1 MTLTPTSTPTSAPA
15 PLPVQPPSGCPF
27 DPPAEFGRL
36 RTEEPLSK
44 ISLPD
49 GSWAWLATRYADI
62 RAILGDTRFSSDTTR
77 AGYPLSGM
85 TGGASTEHRGFIRMD
100 PPEHTRLRR
109 MVTREFMVKRVEAL
123 RPQIQ
128 RLTDELCDA
137 MEKRVADSGA
147 ADSGAADGAAAGGR
161 EVDLIEAL
169 ALPVPS
175 LVISLLLGVPYDDH
189 ELFQRLTGTLLSRT
203 VADDERESARGELRE
218 YLHRLVYAKEAA
230 PGDDILSRLITEQQH
245 AGEITHDD
253 VVAFAA
259 LLLIAGHETT
269 ANMIGLSALT
279 LMRDKE
285 TAERLRQDPGLIRG
299 AVEELLRFH
308 SIIRNGPRR
317 AATEDVEIGGQ
328 LIRAGEGVVVAVPSA
343 NRDESVFP
351 DAGRLDVCRP
361 NAQHHVAFGYGI
373 HQCLGQALARVEL
386 QVVIATLL
394 RRFPD
399 MRPAVPVEEIP
410 FRTDMA
416 IYGCHALPVT
426 W

>member
-1 MTLTPTSTPTSAPA
+1 MSEMTRPTAAA
-15 PLPVQPPSGCPF
+15 PLPVRPPSGCPAGPPPHADLLDRG
-27 DPPAEFGRL
+27 DPHTAFGVL
-36 RTEEPLSK
+36 RTTEPISK
-44 ISLPD
+44 VSLAD

-62 RAILGDTRFSSDTTR
+62 RAILGDTRFSSDPTVP
-77 AGYPLSGM
+77 GYPLSGM
-85 TGGASTEHRGFIRMD
+85 TGGGNTDNRGFIRRD

-123 RPQIQ
+123 RPRIQ
-128 RLTDELCDA
+128 RLTDDLCDA
-137 MEKRVADSGA
+137 MERTRERT
-147 ADSGAADGAAAGGR
+147 DGP
-161 EVDLIEAL
+161 VDLVEAL

-189 ELFQRLTGTLLSRT
+189 ETFQRLTGTLLARA
-203 VADDERESARGELRE
+203 VPDAERAAARGELRD
-218 YLHRLVYAKEAA
+218 YLDRLVTAKGAA
-230 PGDDILSRLITEQQH
+230 PGDDILGRLITEQQRT
-245 AGEITHDD
+245 GEITHDD
-253 VVAFAA
+253 VTAFAA

-279 LMRDKE
+279 LMRDPE
-285 TAERLRQDPGLIRG
+285 AADRLRRDPALIRG

-317 AATEDVEIGGQ
+317 AATADIEIDGH
-328 LIRAGEGVVVAVPSA
+328 LIRAGEGVVVAVASA
-343 NRDESVFP
+343 NRDDRVFA
-351 DAGRLDVCRP
+351 DADRFDPGRP

-386 QVVIATLL
+386 QVVIDTLL
-394 RRFPD
+394 RRFPA

-410 FRTDMA
+410 FRTDMS

>member
-1 MTLTPTSTPTSAPA
+1 MSLSTPPA
-15 PLPVQPPSGCPF
+15 PLPVEPPAGCPF
-27 DPPAEFGRL
+27 DPPAEFARL
-36 RTEEPLSK
+36 RADEPVSR
-44 ISLPD
+44 ISLAD
-49 GSWAWLATRYADI
+49 GTQAWLATRYADV
-62 RAILGDTRFSSDTTR
+62 RAILGDTRFSSDTTLP
-77 AGYPLSGM
+77 GYPLSGM
-85 TGGASTEHRGFIRMD
+85 TGGSTTSRHRGFIRMD

-109 MVTREFMVKRVEAL
+109 MVTREFMVKRVEAM
-123 RPQIQ
+123 RPEVQ
-128 RLTDELCDA
+128 RITDELCDRMA
-137 MEKRVADSGA
+137 EAH
-147 ADSGAADGAAAGGR
+147 AAG
-161 EVDLIEAL
+161 EPIDLVEAL

-189 ELFQRLTGTLLSRT
+189 DLFQRLTGTLLSRT
-203 VADDERESARGELRE
+203 VTEDERAVAREELRG
-218 YLHRLVYAKEAA
+218 YLHHLVLGKEKQ
-230 PGDDILSRLITEQQH
+230 PGEDILSRLIVEQEQP
-245 AGEITHDD
+245 GELTHED
-253 VVAFAA
+253 VVSFAA

-279 LMRDKE
+279 LMQDRE
-285 TAERLRQDPGLIRG
+285 TADRLREEPGLVRG

-317 AATEDVEIGGQ
+317 VATEDIEVGGV
-328 LIRAGEGVVVAVPSA
+328 LIRAGEGVVTAVPSA
-343 NRDESVFP
+343 NRDQEVFE
-351 DAGRLDVCRP
+351 DADRLDVCRP

-399 MRPAVPVEEIP
+399 MRPAAPVEEIP

-416 IYGCHALPVT
+416 IYGCHSLPVT

>member
-1 MTLTPTSTPTSAPA
+1 MAHAPAGVRARSEMSEMTLSTAPA
-15 PLPVQPPSGCPF
+15 PLPVEPPAGCPF
-27 DPPAEFGRL
+27 DPPAEFGTL
-36 RTEEPLSK
+36 RTTEPISK
-44 ISLPD
+44 ISLAD
-49 GSWAWLATRYADI
+49 GSWAWLATRYSDI
-62 RAILGDTRFSSDTTR
+62 RAILGDTRFSSDTTVP
-77 AGYPLSGM
+77 GYPLSGM
-85 TGGASTEHRGFIRMD
+85 TGGANTANRGFIRMD

-123 RPQIQ
+123 RPEIQ
-128 RLTDELCDA
+128 RITDELCDA
-137 MEKRVADSGA
+137 MERAEGRA
-147 ADSGAADGAAAGGR
+147 EGG
-161 EVDLIEAL
+161 VDLVEAL

-189 ELFQRLTGTLLSRT
+189 DVFQSLTGKLLSRT
-203 VADDERESARGELRE
+203 IADDERESARRELRD
-218 YLHRLVYAKEAA
+218 YLDQLVTGKEAA
-230 PGDDILSRLITEQQH
+230 PGDDILGRLIVEQQQTG
-245 AGEITHDD
+245 AISHDD
-253 VVAFAA
+253 VAAFAA

-279 LMRDKE
+279 LMRDTE
-285 TAERLRQDPGLIRG
+285 SAERLRQEPALIRG

-317 AATEDVEIGGQ
+317 VATADIEIGGH

-343 NRDESVFP
+343 NRDESVFA
-351 DAGRLDVCRP
+351 DADRLDVSRP

-386 QVVIATLL
+386 QVVIGTLL

-399 MRPAVPVEEIP
+399 MRPAVPVDEIP

-416 IYGCHALPVT
+416 IHGCHALPVT

>member
-1 MTLTPTSTPTSAPA
+1 MTLSTAPA
-15 PLPVQPPSGCPF
+15 PLPVEPPSGCPF
-27 DPPAEFGRL
+27 DPPAALGTL
-36 RTEEPLSK
+36 RTEQPISK
-44 ISLPD
+44 ISLSD

-62 RAILGDTRFSSDTTR
+62 RAILGDTRFSSDTTVH
-77 AGYPLSGM
+77 GYPLSGM
-85 TGGASTEHRGFIRMD
+85 TGGSNTDNRGFIRRD

-123 RPQIQ
+123 RPEIQ
-128 RLTDELCDA
+128 RITDELCDA
-137 MEKRVADSGA
+137 MERR
-147 ADSGAADGAAAGGR
+147 AGQD
-161 EVDLIEAL
+161 VDLVEEL

-189 ELFQRLTGTLLSRT
+189 DIFQRITGTLLSRT
-203 VADDERESARGELRE
+203 VPDDERETARLELRD
-218 YLHRLVYAKEAA
+218 YLDRLVTAKEAD
-230 PGDDILSRLITEQQH
+230 PGDDILGRLIVEQQRT
-245 AGEITHDD
+245 GEITHDE
-253 VVAFAA
+253 VAAFAA

-279 LMRDKE
+279 LMRDAE
-285 TAERLRQDPGLIRG
+285 SAERLRQEPALIRG

-317 AATEDVEIGGQ
+317 VATADIEIDGH

-343 NRDESVFP
+343 NRDESVFA
-351 DAGRLDVCRP
+351 DADRLDIRRP

-386 QVVIATLL
+386 QVVIGTLL
-394 RRFPD
+394 RRFPTL
-399 MRPAVPVEEIP
+399 RPAVPLEKIP
-410 FRTDMA
+410 FRTDMS

>member
-1 MTLTPTSTPTSAPA
+1 MTDTIDTERPPAPA
-15 PLPVQPPSGCPF
+15 PLPVEPPSGCPF
-27 DPPAEFGRL
+27 EPPAEFGAL
-36 RTEEPLSK
+36 RAEEPISR

-62 RAILGDTRFSSDTTR
+62 RAILGDTRFSSDTTLH
-77 AGYPLSGM
+77 GYPLSGM
-85 TGGASTEHRGFIRMD
+85 TGGASTQNRGFIRMD

-123 RPQIQ
+123 RPEIQ
-128 RLTDELCDA
+128 RITDELCDA
-137 MEKRVADSGA
+137 LERTEGRTADLV
-147 ADSGAADGAAAGGR
+147 
-161 EVDLIEAL
+161 ETL

-189 ELFQRLTGTLLSRT
+189 EIFQRLTGTLLSRS
-203 VADDERESARGELRE
+203 VADAEREAARVELRD
-218 YLHRLVYAKEAA
+218 YLDQLVTAKEAD
-230 PGDDILSRLITEQQH
+230 PGDDILGRLITEQRQT
-245 AGEITHDD
+245 GEISHDE
-253 VVAFAA
+253 VAAFAA
-259 LLLIAGHETT
+259 LLLVAGHETT

-279 LMRDKE
+279 LMQDPA
-285 TAERLRQDPGLIRG
+285 TAEQLRRDPALIRG

-317 AATEDVEIGGQ
+317 VATVDVEIGGH
-328 LIRAGEGVVVAVPSA
+328 LIRAGEGVVAAVPSG
-343 NRDESVFP
+343 NRDESVFA
-351 DAGRLDVCRP
+351 DADRLDVRRP

-394 RRFPD
+394 RRFPA

-416 IYGCHALPVT
+416 IYGCHSLPVT

>member
-1 MTLTPTSTPTSAPA
+1 MTLSTAPA
-15 PLPVQPPSGCPF
+15 PLPVQPPAGCPF
-27 DPPAEFGRL
+27 DPPAEFGTL
-36 RTEEPLSK
+36 RTEEPISK
-44 ISLPD
+44 VSLAD
-49 GSWAWLATRYADI
+49 GSWAWLATRYSDM
-62 RAILGDTRFSSDTTR
+62 RAILGDTRFSSDTTVP
-77 AGYPLSGM
+77 GYPLSGM
-85 TGGASTEHRGFIRMD
+85 TGGATTENRGFIRMD

-123 RPQIQ
+123 RPEIQ
-128 RLTDELCDA
+128 RITDELCDA
-137 MEKRVADSGA
+137 MERTQGP
-147 ADSGAADGAAAGGR
+147 
-161 EVDLIEAL
+161 VDLVESL

-189 ELFQRLTGTLLSRT
+189 DVFQSLTGTLLSRT
-203 VADDERESARGELRE
+203 VPDAEREIARRELRD
-218 YLHRLVYAKEAA
+218 YLDRLVTAKEAD
-230 PGDDILSRLITEQQH
+230 PGDDILGRLIVEQQRT
-245 AGEITHDD
+245 GEITHDD
-253 VVAFAA
+253 VAAFAA

-279 LMRDKE
+279 LMRDPE
-285 TAERLRQDPGLIRG
+285 SAERLRQDPGLIRG

-317 AATEDVEIGGQ
+317 VATADIEIDGH
-328 LIRAGEGVVVAVPSA
+328 LIRAGEGVVAAVPSA
-343 NRDESVFP
+343 NRDESVFA
-351 DAGRLDVCRP
+351 DADRLDICRP

-386 QVVIATLL
+386 QVVIGTLL
-394 RRFPD
+394 RRFPT

-410 FRTDMA
+410 FRTDMS

>member
-1 MTLTPTSTPTSAPA
+1 MTLTDAVPA
-15 PLPVQPPSGCPF
+15 PLPVQPPEGCPF
-27 DPPAEFGRL
+27 DPPPEFAAL
-36 RTEEPLSK
+36 RAAEPLSR
-44 ISLPD
+44 IALPD
-49 GSWAWLATRYADI
+49 GTTAWLATRYADI

-77 AGYPLSGM
+77 PGYPLSGM
-85 TGGASTEHRGFIRMD
+85 TGGAPAGRRGFIRMD

-123 RPQIQ
+123 RPEIQ
-128 RLTDELCDA
+128 ALTDRLCDDLEA
-137 MEKRVADSGA
+137 TVRAHGRADL
-147 ADSGAADGAAAGGR
+147 
-161 EVDLIEAL
+161 VEAL

-189 ELFQRLTGTLLSRT
+189 DLFQRLTGTLLSRT
-203 VADDERESARGELRE
+203 VTDAEREEARCELRD
-218 YLHRLVYAKEAA
+218 YLDRLVTAKEAE
-230 PGDDILSRLITEQQH
+230 PGDDILGRLITEQQRT
-245 AGEITHDD
+245 GEITHDD
-253 VVAFAA
+253 VTAFAA

-279 LMRDKE
+279 LMRDE
-285 TAERLRQDPGLIRG
+285 ESARQLREEPALIRG

-317 AATEDVEIGGQ
+317 VATADIEIGGH

-343 NRDESVFP
+343 NRDEETFP
-351 DAGRLDVCRP
+351 EAHRLDIRRP

-386 QVVIATLL
+386 QVVLATLL
-394 RRFPD
+394 RRFPGL
-399 MRPAVPVEEIP
+399 RPAEPLDAIP
-410 FRTDMA
+410 FRTDMS

-426 W
+426 F

>member
-1 MTLTPTSTPTSAPA
+1 MTLSPAAPA
-15 PLPVQPPSGCPF
+15 PLPVEPPSGCPF

-36 RTEEPLSK
+36 RIEEPLTK

-77 AGYPLSGM
+77 PGYPLSGM
-85 TGGASTEHRGFIRMD
+85 TGGANTENRGFIRMD

-109 MVTREFMVKRVEAL
+109 MVTREFMVKRVEAM
-123 RPQIQ
+123 RPEIQ
-128 RLTDELCDA
+128 RITDELCDA
-137 MEKRVADSGA
+137 MERAGSGEQ
-147 ADSGAADGAAAGGR
+147 G
-161 EVDLIEAL
+161 VDLVEAL

-189 ELFQRLTGTLLSRT
+189 AVFQDLTGKLLSRT
-203 VADDERESARGELRE
+203 IDEADRDVARRELWS
-218 YLHRLVYAKEAA
+218 YLDRLVSAKEAA
-230 PGDDILSRLITEQQH
+230 PGDDILSRLITEQQA
-245 AGEITHDD
+245 AGELTHNE
-253 VVAFAA
+253 VVAFCA
-259 LLLIAGHETT
+259 LLLVAGHETT

-279 LMRDKE
+279 LMGDQE
-285 TAERLRQDPGLIRG
+285 TADRLRAEPALIRG

-317 AATEDVEIGGQ
+317 VATEDIEIAGQ
-328 LIRAGEGVVVAVPSA
+328 VIRAGEGVVVAVPSA
-343 NRDESVFP
+343 NRDETVFP
-351 DAGRLDVCRP
+351 DADRLDVCRP

-386 QVVIATLL
+386 QVVIGTLL
-394 RRFPD
+394 RRFPTL
-399 MRPAVPVEEIP
+399 RPAVPLAEIP

>member
-1 MTLTPTSTPTSAPA
+1 MTDMIDTTVPAAPG
-15 PLPVQPPSGCPF
+15 PLPVQPPAGCPF
-27 DPPAEFGRL
+27 DPPAEFGAL
-36 RTEEPLSK
+36 RTEEPISP

-49 GSWAWLATRYADI
+49 GSRAWLATRYADI
-62 RAILGDTRFSSDTTR
+62 RAILGDTRFSSDTTVP
-77 AGYPLSGM
+77 GYPLSGM
-85 TGGASTEHRGFIRMD
+85 TGGGNTANRGFIRMD

-123 RPQIQ
+123 RPEIQ

-137 MEKRVADSGA
+137 MERR
-147 ADSGAADGAAAGGR
+147 AG
-161 EVDLIEAL
+161 EPVDLVEAL

-175 LVISLLLGVPYDDH
+175 LVISLLLGVPYEDH
-189 ELFQRLTGTLLSRT
+189 DVFQRLTGKLLSRT
-203 VADDERESARGELRE
+203 IAEDARESARVELRD
-218 YLHRLVYAKEAA
+218 YLDALVTAKEKE
-230 PGDDILSRLITEQQH
+230 PGDDILGRLITEQQRT
-245 AGEITHDD
+245 GEITHDD
-253 VVAFAA
+253 VAAFAA
-259 LLLIAGHETT
+259 LLLVAGHETT

-279 LMRDKE
+279 LMRDPE
-285 TAERLRQDPGLIRG
+285 TAEQLRQDPSLIRG

-317 AATEDVEIGGQ
+317 VATADIEIGGQ
-328 LIRAGEGVVVAVPSA
+328 LIKAGEGVVVAVPSA
-343 NRDESVFP
+343 NRDETVFADP
-351 DAGRLDVCRP
+351 DRLDVRRA

-394 RRFPD
+394 RRFPT

-416 IYGCHALPVT
+416 IYGCHSLPVT

>member
-1 MTLTPTSTPTSAPA
+1 MTDTIDTARPPAPA
-15 PLPVQPPSGCPF
+15 PLPVEPPKGCPF
-27 DPPAEFGRL
+27 DPPAEFGAL
-36 RTEEPLSK
+36 RAEEPISR

-62 RAILGDTRFSSDTTR
+62 RAILGDTRFSSDTTLH
-77 AGYPLSGM
+77 GYPLSGM
-85 TGGASTEHRGFIRMD
+85 TGGASTRNRGFIRMD

-123 RPQIQ
+123 RPEIQ
-128 RLTDELCDA
+128 RITDELCDVL
-137 MEKRVADSGA
+137 ERTEGRTADL
-147 ADSGAADGAAAGGR
+147 
-161 EVDLIEAL
+161 VEAL

-189 ELFQRLTGTLLSRT
+189 EIFQRLTGTLLSRT
-203 VADDERESARGELRE
+203 VTDTEREAARVELRD
-218 YLHRLVYAKEAA
+218 YLDRLVTAKEAD
-230 PGDDILSRLITEQQH
+230 PGDDILGRLITEQQRT
-245 AGEITHDD
+245 GEISHDE
-253 VVAFAA
+253 VAAFAA
-259 LLLIAGHETT
+259 LLLVAGHETT

-279 LMRDKE
+279 LMRDPE
-285 TAERLRQDPGLIRG
+285 AAEQLRRDPALIRG

-317 AATEDVEIGGQ
+317 VATVDVEIGGR
-328 LIRAGEGVVVAVPSA
+328 LIRAGEGVVAAVPSG
-343 NRDESVFP
+343 NRDESVFA
-351 DAGRLDVCRP
+351 DADRLDVRRP

-394 RRFPD
+394 RRFPA

>member
-1 MTLTPTSTPTSAPA
+1 MTISPAAPA
-15 PLPVQPPSGCPF
+15 GTAPEPLPVQPPSGCPF
-27 DPPAEFGRL
+27 DPPAAFGTL
-36 RTEEPLSK
+36 RTERPISK

-49 GSWAWLATRYADI
+49 GSWTWLATRYSDI
-62 RAILGDTRFSSDTTR
+62 RAILGDLRFSSDTTLH
-77 AGYPLSGM
+77 GYPLSGM
-85 TGGASTEHRGFIRMD
+85 TGGGNTENRGFIRMD

-123 RPQIQ
+123 RPEIQ

-137 MEKRVADSGA
+137 MERRTGED
-147 ADSGAADGAAAGGR
+147 
-161 EVDLIEAL
+161 VDLIEAL

-189 ELFQRLTGTLLSRT
+189 DVFQRLTGTLLSRT
-203 VADDERESARGELRE
+203 VPDDEREAARVELRD
-218 YLHRLVYAKEAA
+218 YLDQLVTAKEAA
-230 PGDDILSRLITEQQH
+230 PGDDILGRLITEQQRT
-245 AGEITHDD
+245 GEISHDD
-253 VVAFAA
+253 VAAFAA

-279 LMRDKE
+279 LMLDPGS
-285 TAERLRQDPGLIRG
+285 AERLRQEPGLIRG

-317 AATEDVEIGGQ
+317 VATADIEIDGH
-328 LIRAGEGVVVAVPSA
+328 LIRAGEGVVTAVPSA
-343 NRDESVFP
+343 NRDESVFA
-351 DAGRLDVCRP
+351 DADRLDVCRP

-386 QVVIATLL
+386 QVVIGTLL
-394 RRFPD
+394 RRFPAL
-399 MRPAVPVEEIP
+399 RPAVPVEEIP